1 MQIFRE
7 SGTTLAKSSQI
18 EGRGE
23 ESAQRSNATK
33 AESPVNPLA
42 RNLRLLCVFRA
53 VQMGMLPIAIVPLY
67 WRDELGLNMTEIF
80 VLQALFGLFVACFE
94 FPGGFIADRIG
105 YRSALGWAT
114 GFSAMGWIV
123 LGGAESF
130 ASALAGEA
138 FLAVSLALSS
148 GTDSALLYE
157 SCVELGEE
165 ESFGRWFGRSR
176 SIGAAAEGTAALA
189 AGLLYSIW
197 APLPFYLQA
206 LLWGINAL
214 VVLALVEP
222 ARHPPSSDHAWKQ
235 AREIFVF
242 AMWRSPRLRASIAA
256 VTLMG
261 LSTFAPV
268 WMVAIYAEKS
278 GISPAWIGPI
288 WAAANYTVAL
298 GLGASNHATK
308 RLGVFPTLAASVAL
322 ITLGLAGMGAS
333 HAIWGVAFYFAVCL
347 GRGLHGP
354 VLNHLQQRLIPSRDR
369 ASLLSINSLLF
380 RLAFVGLGPLLGMG
394 IDKFGEHL
402 ILWVVAAV
410 SLPLSAGS
418 LAWLWRTGAGQ
429 PPGEATPAPR

>member
-1 MQIFRE
+1 M
-7 SGTTLAKSSQI
+7 A
-18 EGRGE
+18 
-23 ESAQRSNATK
+23 
-33 AESPVNPLA
+33 PLA

-53 VQMGMLPIAIVPLY
+53 LQMAMFPIAIVPLY

-80 VLQALFGLFVACFE
+80 VLQGLFGLFVACFE

-105 YRSALGWAT
+105 YRSALGCAT
-114 GFSAMGWIV
+114 GFSALGWIV
-123 LGGAESF
+123 LGGAEGF
-130 ASALAGEA
+130 NSALAGEA
-138 FLAVSLALSS
+138 LLAVSLALSS

-165 ESFGRWFGRSR
+165 ESFSRWFGRSR

-197 APLPFYLQA
+197 PPLPFYLQA
-206 LLWGINAL
+206 VIWGMNAL

-222 ARHPPSSDHAWKQ
+222 ARHPPSSDHAWQ
-235 AREIFVF
+235 QVREIFAF
-242 AMWRSPRLRASIAA
+242 AIWRSPQLRASIAA
-256 VTLMG
+256 VTLVG

-268 WMVAIYAEKS
+268 WMVAIYAENS
-278 GISPAWIGPI
+278 GISPTWIGPI

-298 GLGASNHATK
+298 GLATSSHTAK
-308 RLGVFPTLAASVAL
+308 RLGTFPTLAVSVGL

-380 RLAFVGLGPLLGMG
+380 RLAFVGLGPLLGIG
-394 IDKFGEHL
+394 IDNFGEHPV
-402 ILWVVAAV
+402 LWAVAAV
-410 SLPLSAGS
+410 SLPLSAAS
-418 LAWLWRTGAGQ
+418 LAWLWHTGAGRS
-429 PPGEATPAPR
+429 PTENAATPR